1 MKAIQPVIKVLG
13 ICGSLKKTSVNR
25 GALLAMQ
32 RQAASIGVEFEM
44 ADLTQVPFFNPDEEH
59 QAPAA
64 VQTLV
69 QQMKQADAFV
79 LATPEYNYSFTPALK
94 NALDWGSRVPG
105 NEAFKSKAAAL
116 VSVGGGLKGG
126 RSQYHLRQVCVFLD
140 LYVLNKPEILM
151 NAFDGS
157 FDKDGNLLD
166 AKWEGRLLDQLVAL
180 KELSLKL
187 NPPKSAAVVSDS
199 DENMMTTA

>member
-1 MKAIQPVIKVLG
+1 MKAIQPVVKVLG

-32 RQAASIGVEFEM
+32 RQAASIGVDFEM
-44 ADLTQVPFFNPDEEH
+44 ADLSQVPFFNPDEET
-59 QAPAA
+59 QAPVA

-79 LATPEYNYSFTPALK
+79 LATPEYNYSFTAALK

-105 NEAFKSKAAAL
+105 NQAFKGKAAAL
-116 VSVGGGLKGG
+116 ISVGGGLKGG

-157 FDKDGNLLD
+157 FDQDGNLTD
-166 AKWEGRLLDQLVAL
+166 PKWEGRLLDQLVAL
-180 KELSLKL
+180 KELCLKL
-187 NPPKSAAVVSDS
+187 NPPKAMEVSNNG
-199 DENMMTTA
+199 DENMVAT